1 MMEPEAILKRLNE
14 AKTAL
19 KGLEKELRKPATL
32 LNQGKLIFPKG
43 KAAADKVLA
52 FMKKFAPLAKLQGN
66 KKFKSYP
73 EEVQG
78 GIVWIE
84 GVIAHLMGVEAD
96 LRRCVKIAKKPPEK
110 QAGILIKTTKEL
122 SAGVS
127 GLPKGVGTL
136 IKEVKKGQAIGGPQ
150 GAMVSLLPMVILL
163 WAIAATVKAFI
174 KSHR

>member
-1 MMEPEAILKRLNE
+1 MEPEAILKRLNE
-14 AKTAL
+14 AQTAL
-19 KGLEKELRKPATL
+19 KGLEKDLRKPVIL
-32 LNQGKLIFPKG
+32 LNKDKLTLQKG

-52 FMKKFAPLAKLQGN
+52 FMKKFAPLAKLQGS
-66 KKFKSYP
+66 KKFKSWP

-84 GVIAHLMGVEAD
+84 GLIAHLMGVEAD
-96 LRRCVKIAKKPPEK
+96 LRRCMKMAKKPPEK
-110 QAGILIKTTKEL
+110 QAGILIKTTKEF
-122 SAGVS
+122 SVGVS

-150 GAMVSLLPMVILL
+150 GAMISLLPLVILL
-163 WAIAATVKAFI
+163 WAISVTVAKFV